1 MFNIVDM
8 DIATIYAARH
18 LPRPELDPSIAELIS
33 RLKISFK
40 PVFRKPFQQA
50 RRRAEREDVPNWR
63 ETVLIDVVRKV
74 REKDDA
80 DYDEINAMINKL
92 SKDNY
97 GRLKDAMLAK
107 LASRDEMFRLRV
119 TTLLFDRG
127 LHQIFFA
134 PLLADAYADIVAA
147 HSDASKDLATQ
158 ITMVDTLYEMGNVT
172 VVPTSSDAGYDAAV
186 IAWTKQKE
194 KKRGFA
200 VFLAELYARGLV
212 AEDTMTVIVMTIVA
226 DLQETA
232 RLPKTP
238 PHEEHVDALVRFLFA
253 VAAKVNVKE
262 SIQALLAIP
271 RAETPS
277 LTMKSRFKLQD
288 CLALK

>member
-1 MFNIVDM
+1 M
-8 DIATIYAARH
+8 DTATIYAARS
-18 LPRPELDPSIAELIS
+18 LPRPELDPSVADLIS

-40 PVFRKPFQQA
+40 PVFRKPFQQNH
-50 RRRAEREDVPNWR
+50 RRRAEREDLPNWR

-74 REKDDA
+74 REKDDG
-80 DYDEINAMINKL
+80 DYDDINAMINKL

-97 GRLKDAMLAK
+97 GRLKDAMLGK
-107 LASRDEMFRLRV
+107 LASRDEMFRLRI

-147 HSDASKDLATQ
+147 HPDASKDLATQ
-158 ITMVDTLYEMGNVT
+158 ITMVDALYEISNVT
-172 VVPTSSDAGYDAAV
+172 VVPNSTDAGYDAAV

-212 AEDTMTVIVMTIVA
+212 AEDTMTVIVRTIVL
-226 DLQETA
+226 DLQDTA
-232 RLPKTP
+232 RLAKTA
-238 PHEEHVDALVRFLFA
+238 PHEEHVDALVRFLYA
-253 VAAKVNVKE
+253 VAAKVNVKDA
-262 SIQALLAIP
+262 IQGLLAMS

-277 LTMKSRFKLQD
+277 LSMKSRFKLQD

>member
-1 MFNIVDM
+1 M
-8 DIATIYAARH
+8 DVATIYTARSR
-18 LPRPELDPSIAELIS
+18 PRIELNSSILDLIS

-40 PVFRKPFQQA
+40 PTFRRPFV
-50 RRRAEREDVPNWR
+50 RRRNDREEIPNWR
-63 ETVLIDVVRKV
+63 EHVLVDVVRKV

-80 DYDEINAMINKL
+80 DYDEINALINKV

-97 GRLKDAMLAK
+97 GRLRDLLLTK
-107 LASRDEMFRLRV
+107 LGARDDMFRLRV

-134 PLLADAYADIVAA
+134 PLLADLYADVIKA
-147 HSDASKDLATQ
+147 HPDASNDLATQ
-158 ITMVDTLYEMGNVT
+158 ITMVDTLYEMNNVT
-172 VVPTSSDAGYDAAV
+172 LIPASSDAGYDAA
-186 IAWTKQKE
+186 IIQWTKQKE

-200 VFLAELYARGLV
+200 VFLSELYARGLV
-212 AEDTMTVIVMTIVA
+212 VEETMATIVQTIVD
-226 DLQETA
+226 DLKETA
-232 RLPKTP
+232 RLPKTT

-262 SIQALLAIP
+262 SIQSLLAVP

>member
-1 MFNIVDM
+1 MEL
-8 DIATIYAARH
+8 ATVYAARH
-18 LPRPELDPSIAELIS
+18 LPRSDLDPTIAELIS

-40 PVFRKPFQQA
+40 PVFRKPFQHP
-50 RRRAEREDVPNWR
+50 RRRHDREDLPNWR
-63 ETVLIDVVRKV
+63 EHVLLDVVRKV

-97 GRLKDAMLAK
+97 ARLKDALLAK

-119 TTLLFDRG
+119 TTLVFDRG

-134 PLLADAYADIVAA
+134 PLLADTYADIATVYP
-147 HSDASKDLATQ
+147 DAVSDLATQ

-172 VVPTSSDAGYDAAV
+172 VIPTSVDAGYDAAV

-194 KKRGFA
+194 TKRGFA

-212 AEDTMTVIVMTIVA
+212 AEDTMTAIVRTIVA

-232 RLPKTP
+232 RLSKTP

-253 VAAKVNVKE
+253 VGAKVNVKDA
-262 SIQALLAIP
+262 IQALLALS
-271 RAETPS
+271 RTETPS

>member
-1 MFNIVDM
+1 MSNPM
-8 DIATIYAARH
+8 DVATLYAARSN
-18 LPRPELDPSIAELIS
+18 PRAELDTAIADLIS

-40 PVFRKPFQQA
+40 PVFRRPFQA
-50 RRRAEREDVPNWR
+50 PRRRPDRDDSGNWR
-63 ETVLIDVVRKV
+63 EHVLVDVVRKV

-97 GRLKDAMLAK
+97 TRLRDAALEK
-107 LASRDEMFRLRV
+107 LGLRDEMFRLRV

-134 PLLADAYADIVAA
+134 PLLATLYADIVAA
-147 HSDASKDLATQ
+147 YPDARNDLATQ
-158 ITMVDTLYEMGNVT
+158 ITMVDTLYEMNNVT
-172 VVPTSSDAGYDAAV
+172 VIPTSSDAGYDAAV

-194 KKRGFA
+194 TKRGFA
-200 VFLAELYARGLV
+200 VYLAELYSRELV
-212 AEDTMTVIVMTIVA
+212 ADDTMNAIVATIVQ
-226 DLQETA
+226 DLSETA

-238 PHEEHVDALVRFLFA
+238 SHEEHVDALVRFLFA
-253 VAAKVNVKE
+253 VAAKVNIRDAV
-262 SIQALLAIP
+262 QALLAVP
-271 RAETPS
+271 RPETPS

>member
-1 MFNIVDM
+1 M
-8 DIATIYAARH
+8 DVAAIYAARAT
-18 LPRPELDPSIAELIS
+18 PRKELDSAIADLIS

-40 PVFRKPFQQA
+40 PPFRRPFQA
-50 RRRAEREDVPNWR
+50 PRRRQDREEPTNWR
-63 ETVLIDVVRKV
+63 ENVLIDVVRKV

-80 DYDEINAMINKL
+80 DYDEVNAMINKL

-97 GRLKDAMLAK
+97 GRLRDSVLEKLAK
-107 LASRDEMFRLRV
+107 RDEMFRLRV

-134 PLLADAYADIVAA
+134 PLLAELYSDIIKAYADAR
-147 HSDASKDLATQ
+147 SDLATQ
-158 ITMVDTLYEMGNVT
+158 ITMVDTLYEMNNVT
-172 VVPTSSDAGYDAAV
+172 VIPTSSDSGYDAAV

-194 KKRGFA
+194 AKRGFA
-200 VFLAELYARGLV
+200 VYLAELYSRELV
-212 AEDTMTVIVMTIVA
+212 AEDTMKTIVTTIVD
-226 DLQETA
+226 DLAETA
-232 RLPKTP
+232 RLSKTP

-253 VAAKVNVKE
+253 VAAKVNVRD
-262 SIQALLAIP
+262 SIQALLTVS
-271 RAETPS
+271 RTETPS

>member
-1 MFNIVDM
+1 M
-8 DIATIYAARH
+8 DIATIYAARYT
-18 LPRPELDPSIAELIS
+18 PRPDLDPSIADIIAK
-33 RLKISFK
+33 LKISFK
-40 PVFRKPFQQA
+40 PTFRKPFPPA
-50 RRRAEREDVPNWR
+50 RRRQEREEAANWR
-63 ETVLIDVVRKV
+63 EHVLVDVVRKV

-80 DYDEINAMINKL
+80 DYDEINAVLNKL

-97 GRLKDAMLAK
+97 GRLKDSLLTK
-107 LASRDEMFRLRV
+107 LSSRDEMFRLRV
-119 TTLLFDRG
+119 TTLVFDRG

-134 PLLADAYADIVAA
+134 PLLADAYADIIKTFP
-147 HSDASKDLATQ
+147 DASNDLATQ
-158 ITMVDTLYEMGNVT
+158 ITMVDRLYEIGNVT
-172 VVPTSSDAGYDAAV
+172 VIPNSSDAGYDDAV

-200 VFLAELYARGLV
+200 VFLAELYSRGLV
-212 AEDTMTVIVMTIVA
+212 AEDTMTVIVQTIVL

-232 RLPKTP
+232 RLAKTP

-253 VAAKVNVKE
+253 VAAKVNVKA
-262 SIQALLAIP
+262 SIQAVLGLS

>member
-1 MFNIVDM
+1 M
-8 DIATIYAARH
+8 DIATIYAARFT
-18 LPRPELDPSIAELIS
+18 PRPDLDPAIADIIAK
-33 RLKISFK
+33 LKISFK
-40 PVFRKPFQQA
+40 PTFRKPFPPS
-50 RRRAEREDVPNWR
+50 RRRPEREEPANWR
-63 ETVLIDVVRKV
+63 EHVLVDVVRKV

-80 DYDEINAMINKL
+80 DYDEINAMLNKL

-97 GRLKDAMLAK
+97 IRLKDALLTK
-107 LASRDEMFRLRV
+107 LGSRDDMFRLRV

-134 PLLADAYADIVAA
+134 PLLADAYADIVKAFP
-147 HSDASKDLATQ
+147 DASNDLATQ
-158 ITMVDTLYEMGNVT
+158 ITMVDTLYEIGNVT
-172 VVPTSSDAGYDAAV
+172 VIPNSSDAGYDDAV

-200 VFLAELYARGLV
+200 VFLAELYSRGLV
-212 AEDTMTVIVMTIVA
+212 AEDTMTVIVQTIIL

-253 VAAKVNVKE
+253 VAAKVNVKT
-262 SIQALLAIP
+262 SIQTVLAVP
-271 RAETPS
+271 RTETPS